1 MSQTPAE
8 SPAVSQLQAEIA
20 ERRDHLS
27 ATIDELV
34 TRVSPREILRREV
47 EAVKIKVA
55 EVTHTPD
62 GQLRSELIAGAL
74 SAVAVV
80 LIGVGLIRRRRG

>member
-8 SPAVSQLQAEIA
+8 SDSVGQLQAEIA

-27 ATIDELV
+27 TTIDELV
-34 TRVSPREILRREV
+34 TRLSPREIVRREV
-47 EAVKIKVA
+47 ESVQIRVA
-55 EVTHTPD
+55 QVTRTPD
-62 GQLRSELIAGAL
+62 GQVRSELVASAL
-74 SAVAVV
+74 ASLAVV